1 MSDPVMPSGAPQAAE
16 EAASA
21 RLIDAVLFDLGN
33 VLVRW
38 DPYLPYEDRY
48 SREEVERFFREADF
62 MALNHAQDAG
72 EPWPSVRARLAE
84 RRPDLVPMLDVYL
97 ADHRESV
104 PGEVPGADGTVR
116 ALRAAGV
123 HVYGLTNW
131 GAENWHVAAE
141 QAPVIDLL
149 EGVVVSGHEKVAKPD
164 AGAFGRAV
172 SRFGLDVRRTLFTD
186 DSPRNVEAAAD
197 LGFRVHLFAGH
208 AGLVEH
214 LRTLGISLPTR
225 T

>member
-1 MSDPVMPSGAPQAAE
+1 MNDPVTPSGAPATTD
-16 EAASA
+16 EAAFA

-38 DPYLPYEDRY
+38 DPYLPYEGRY
-48 SREEVERFFREADF
+48 TREEVERFFREADF

-72 EPWPSVRARLAE
+72 EPWLSVRARLAE

-104 PGEVPGADGTVR
+104 PGEVPGADRTVR

-141 QAPVIDLL
+141 QAPVVDLL

-164 AGAFGRAV
+164 PDAFARAV
-172 SRFGLDVRRTLFTD
+172 SRFGLDPARTLFTD
-186 DSPRNVEAAAD
+186 DSPRNVEAAAA
-197 LGFRVHLFAGH
+197 LGFRVHPFRGH
-208 AGLVEH
+208 GELVRH
-214 LRTLGISLPTR
+214 LRTLGIGVPDA
-225 T
+225 

>member
-1 MSDPVMPSGAPQAAE
+1 MNDMVTPSGASAPTADAAPD
-16 EAASA
+16 
-21 RLIDAVLFDLGN
+21 RLVDAVLFDLGN

-38 DPYLPYEDRY
+38 DPYLPYEGRY
-48 SREEVERFFREADF
+48 AREEVERFFREADF

-104 PGEVPGADGTVR
+104 PGEVPGADATVR
-116 ALRAAGV
+116 GLLAAGV
-123 HVYGLTNW
+123 RVFGLTNW

-141 QAPVIDLL
+141 QAPVIRLL
-149 EGVVVSGHEKVAKPD
+149 EGVVVSGHERVAKPD
-164 AGAFGRAV
+164 AAAFDRAV
-172 SRFGLDVRRTLFTD
+172 QRFGLDPARTLFTD
-186 DSPRNVEAAAD
+186 DSPRNVEAART

-208 AGLVEH
+208 TELRAH
-214 LRTLGISLPTR
+214 LRVLGALPGA
-225 T
+225 

>member
-1 MSDPVMPSGAPQAAE
+1 MSERGTTSEAPAAAE
-16 EAASA
+16 GAAHG
-21 RLIDAVLFDLGN
+21 RLVDAVLFDLGN

-38 DPYLPYEDRY
+38 DPYLPYEGRY
-48 SREEVERFFREADF
+48 TREEVERFFREADF

-72 EPWPSVRARLAE
+72 EPWPSVRARLAAQ
-84 RRPDLVPMLDVYL
+84 RPDLVPMLDVYL

-116 ALRAAGV
+116 GLRAVGV
-123 HVYGLTNW
+123 RVYGLTNW

-164 AGAFGRAV
+164 PDAFARAAE
-172 SRFGLDVRRTLFTD
+172 RFRLDPARTLFTD
-186 DSPRNVEAAAD
+186 DSPRNVAAAD
-197 LGFRVHLFAGH
+197 ALGFRVHLFRGH
-208 AGLVEH
+208 VELVEH
-214 LRTLGISLPTR
+214 LRTLGIGLPDR
-225 T
+225 A